1 LDRIDPKS
9 MKIEAHIPLVP
20 ATDEGYIAAGSHGVW
35 VAGSVGLS
43 RAGLVRVNPQTNHVV
58 TRIPMPGTPAAV
70 AASFDAVWVTL
81 PDQGM
86 VVRVNPSSNKVVARI
101 KVHPGPRFLAT
112 GEDAVWVL
120 SQSDGSVA
128 RIDPSTNR
136 VAATIRANVPGEGGC
151 IAAGEGSV
159 WVTMPQTPVIR
170 IDPGDNRV
178 AERYTGAGG
187 DCISAGLGSVW
198 LSNHDF
204 GDIWRI
210 KP

>member
-1 LDRIDPKS
+1 
-9 MKIEAHIPLVP
+9 
-20 ATDEGYIAAGSHGVW
+20 
-35 VAGSVGLS
+35 
-43 RAGLVRVNPQTNHVV
+43 
-58 TRIPMPGTPAAV
+58 V